1 MSDTID
7 TWRKDHVNFARLLG
21 LLEVQI
27 KLFHEGQT
35 PKYELMRD
43 IIYYM
48 THYPDRFHH
57 PKEDL
62 VFEKVKKIDAS
73 ARIVVN
79 ELMGQHVVLRE
90 SGAKLLE
97 NLEAV
102 IAGAMLAR
110 VSVEA
115 PGQTYIAYFRHHM
128 HKEESEIFPL
138 AAKLLSDEDWSAV
151 NTTAPFP
158 MDPLFGQSV
167 HERYLA
173 LHRQIVG
180 EAGCTCGE

>member
-1 MSDTID
+1 
-7 TWRKDHVNFARLLG
+7 
-21 LLEVQI
+21 
-27 KLFHEGQT
+27 
-35 PKYELMRD
+35 
-43 IIYYM
+43 M
-48 THYPDRFHH
+48 THYPDLFHH

-73 ARIVVN
+73 ARFVVN

-102 IAGAMLAR
+102 MAGAMLAR

-115 PGQTYIAYFRHHM
+115 PGQTYIAYFRQHM
-128 HKEESEIFPL
+128 HQEESQIFPL
-138 AAKLLSDEDWSAV
+138 AAKRLSDADWSAV
-151 NTTAPFP
+151 NAAAAFAV
-158 MDPLFGQSV
+158 DPLFGQSV

-173 LHRQIVG
+173 LHRYMAL
-180 EAGCTCGE
+180 EAGCACGE

>member
-7 TWRKDHVNFARLLG
+7 TWRKDHVNFSRLLD
-21 LLEVQI
+21 LLETQI

-35 PKYELMRD
+35 PNYELMRD

-48 THYPDRFHH
+48 THYPDLFHH

-62 VFEKVKKIDAS
+62 VFEKVKKTDAG
-73 ARIVVN
+73 ARAVVN

-102 IAGAMLAR
+102 MAGAMLAR

-115 PGQTYIAYFRHHM
+115 PGQTYIEYFRHHM
-128 HKEESEIFPL
+128 HQEESEIFPL
-138 AAKLLSDEDWSAV
+138 AAKLLSEADWNAV
-151 NTTAPFP
+151 NTAAPSAV
-158 MDPLFGQSV
+158 DPLFGQSV
-167 HERYLA
+167 HERYLT
-173 LHRQIVG
+173 LHRYIAL
-180 EAGCTCGE
+180 EAGCACGE